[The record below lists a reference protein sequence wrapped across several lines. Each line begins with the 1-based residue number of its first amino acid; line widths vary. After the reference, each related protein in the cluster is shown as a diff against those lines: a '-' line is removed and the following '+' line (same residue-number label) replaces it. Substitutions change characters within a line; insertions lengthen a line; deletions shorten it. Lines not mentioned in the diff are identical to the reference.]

1 MRRVFAFFL
10 VVLFFVFT
18 IFTIESL
25 LCQGPGQVKAVLS
38 LKRIIPV
45 AYAQSSNSSS
55 GIAVYI
61 GILNKSVVEG
71 DIITL
76 SKKGYVLSSVPYDP
90 NLFGV
95 VVRDPA
101 IAFESSQPNSHPVV
115 SEGKV
120 FMRVSTVNG
129 KIKKGDLITSSTI
142 PGVGQKATESGF
154 IVATALEDYSA
165 NSSKDIG
172 RILVVLSVGH
182 GTVSTDTRGNLLKS
196 FEFVLKAPYMSPM
209 SVLRY
214 VFAAV
219 MVIVSFLIAVG
230 YFGRISS
237 LGIEALGRN
246 PLAGR
251 IILFSI
257 VLHIILAFTIIA
269 VGIAVAYLTLVM

>member
-10 VVLFFVFT
+10 VVLF
-18 IFTIESL
+18 L
-25 LCQGPGQVKAVLS
+25 ALS
-38 LKRIIPV
+38 QFRHVISMV
-45 AYAQSSNSSS
+45 NAQSNSSS

-61 GILNKSVVEG
+61 QVFDKNVSEG

-76 SKKGYVLSSVPYDP
+76 SKAGYTLSNVPYDP

-95 VVRDPA
+95 VVSDPA
-101 IAFESSQPNSHPVV
+101 IAFESNQPNSHPIV

-120 FMRVSTVNG
+120 FMRVSNING

-165 NSSKDIG
+165 ASSKDVG
-172 RILVVLSVGH
+172 KILVVLSVGH
-182 GTVSTDTRGNLLKS
+182 GSVSNEARSNLLRT
-196 FEFVLKAPYMSPM
+196 FEFVLKAPYMSPLN
-209 SVLRY
+209 VLRY
-214 VFAAV
+214 VFAAI
-219 MVIVSFLIAVG
+219 MVIGSFLIAVG

-251 IILFSI
+251 IIIFSI
-257 VLHIILAFTIIA
+257 VMHIILAFTIIA
-269 VGIAVAYLTLVM
+269 VGLAVAYLSLVI

>member
-1 MRRVFAFFL
+1 MRRVFAFFMM
-10 VVLFFVFT
+10 VLFLIV
-18 IFTIESL
+18 SL
-25 LCQGPGQVKAVLS
+25 FRHVVPQVD
-38 LKRIIPV
+38 
-45 AYAQSSNSSS
+45 AQNNSSS

-61 GILNKSVVEG
+61 QVIDKKAQQG

-76 SKKGYVLSSVPYDP
+76 AKNGYVLSNAPYDP

-95 VVRDPA
+95 IVSDPA
-101 IAFESSQPNSHPVV
+101 IAFESNQPDSHPVV

-120 FMRVSTVNG
+120 YMRVSNING

-154 IVATALEDYSA
+154 IVATALEDYNTA
-165 NSSKDIG
+165 SSKDVG

-182 GTVSTDTRGNLLKS
+182 GSVSNEVRSNLLRT
-196 FEFVLKAPYMSPM
+196 FEFVLKAPYMSPLN
-209 SVLRY
+209 VLRY
-214 VFAAV
+214 VFAAI
-219 MVIVSFLIAVG
+219 MVIGSFLIAVG

-251 IILFSI
+251 IIIFSI
-257 VLHIILAFTIIA
+257 VLHVILAFTIIA
-269 VGIAVAYLTLVM
+269 VGLAVAYLSLVI

>member
-10 VVLFFVFT
+10 VVLILASYQFGYVMP
-18 IFTIESL
+18 S
-25 LCQGPGQVKAVLS
+25 VN
-38 LKRIIPV
+38 
-45 AYAQSSNSSS
+45 AQSSNSS
-55 GIAVYI
+55 GIAVSI
-61 GILNKSVVEG
+61 QILDKDIQGG

-76 SKKGYVLSSVPYDP
+76 TKKGHALSSVPYDP

-95 VVRDPA
+95 VVNDPA
-101 IAFESSQPNSHPVV
+101 IAFESNQPNSHPVV

-120 FMRVSTVNG
+120 FMRVSTING

-142 PGVGQKATESGF
+142 RGVGQRATESGF
-154 IVATALEDYSA
+154 IIATALEEYSA
-165 NSSKDIG
+165 SSSKDIG
-172 RILVVLSVGH
+172 KILVILSVGH

-214 VFAAV
+214 VFAAI
-219 MVIVSFLIAVG
+219 MVIASFLIAVG

-246 PLAGR
+246 PLASR
-251 IILFSI
+251 MILFSI
-257 VLHIILAFTIIA
+257 VLHVILAFTIIA
-269 VGIAVAYLTLVM
+269 VGIAVAYLTLIM

>member
-1 MRRVFAFFL
+1 MRRIFAFFMML
-10 VVLFFVFT
+10 LF
-18 IFTIESL
+18 L
-25 LCQGPGQVKAVLS
+25 VLS
-38 LKRIIPV
+38 QFRQALPMV
-45 AYAQSSNSSS
+45 DAQGNSSS

-61 GILNKSVVEG
+61 QVLDKNVTGG
-71 DIITL
+71 DIVTL
-76 SKKGYVLSSVPYDP
+76 SKKGYVLSNAPYDP

-95 VVRDPA
+95 VVSDPA
-101 IAFESSQPNSHPVV
+101 LSFESNQPNSRPVV

-120 FMRVSTVNG
+120 FLHVSTING
-129 KIKKGDLITSSTI
+129 NIKKGDLITSSTI
-142 PGVGQKATESGF
+142 PGVGEKATESGF

-165 NSSKDIG
+165 ASGKDVG
-172 RILVVLSVGH
+172 KILVVLSVGH
-182 GTVSTDTRGNLLKS
+182 GTVSTDARGSLLKS
-196 FEFVLKAPYMSPM
+196 FEFVLKAPYMSPL

-214 VFAAV
+214 VFAAI
-219 MVIVSFLIAVG
+219 MVIGSFLIAVG

-269 VGIAVAYLTLVM
+269 VGLAVAYLSLVL